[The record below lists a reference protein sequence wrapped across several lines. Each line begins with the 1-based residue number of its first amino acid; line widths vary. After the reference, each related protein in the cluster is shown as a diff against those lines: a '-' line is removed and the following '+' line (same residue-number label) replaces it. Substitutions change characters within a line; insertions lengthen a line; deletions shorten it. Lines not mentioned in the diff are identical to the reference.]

1 TIGEFVA
8 SSSALTSSRGGDRC
22 RRCNR
27 LRTRTSSLEGCRA
40 AAAHRRSAPFLA
52 RAIHCKPVATG
63 FRLADWTGSI
73 RVVGSAQGRAAVE
86 CQALPPPDPSRTYET
101 SELGARRSFGHVLND
116 QHRWVWVARLGPP
129 ELAAARQ
136 PDRRHEPEPLIA
148 DGPRDVDAFGLQLSD
163 GRMDVVADEVEL
175 VPAVLVR
182 GGGCHLG
189 RRQSEDQP
197 PLAAV
202 DKRQLEHVSE
212 ERAILLRVRREDH
225 CMDSRDHVR
234 TSRLWFGSP
243 DLR

>member
-101 SELGARRSFGHVLND
+101 SELGARRTFGHVLND
-116 QHRWVWVARLGPP
+116 QHRWVWG
-129 ELAAARQ
+129 AAARTA
-136 PDRRHEPEPLIA
+136 RA
-148 DGPRDVDAFGLQLSD
+148 
-163 GRMDVVADEVEL
+163 GRP
-175 VPAVLVR
+175 PA
-182 GGGCHLG
+182 
-189 RRQSEDQP
+189 
-197 PLAAV
+197 A
-202 DKRQLEHVSE
+202 
-212 ERAILLRVRREDH
+212 
-225 CMDSRDHVR
+225 
-234 TSRLWFGSP
+234 GSP
-243 DLR
+243 SRARTPTSCPAGSCR

>member
-101 SELGARRSFGHVLND
+101 SELGARRSFGHVLNA
-116 QHRWVWVARLGPP
+116 QH
-129 ELAAARQ
+129 
-136 PDRRHEPEPLIA
+136 
-148 DGPRDVDAFGLQLSD
+148 
-163 GRMDVVADEVEL
+163 
-175 VPAVLVR
+175 R
-182 GGGCHLG
+182 GGGG
-189 RRQSEDQP
+189 P
-197 PLAAV
+197 PL
-202 DKRQLEHVSE
+202 RQPHVAPPPAG
-212 ERAILLRVRREDH
+212 RLRVMSPNPSSLTGRAMSTPLA
-225 CMDSRDHVR
+225 CSSATVAW
-234 TSRLWFGSP
+234 TSSHMR
-243 DLR
+243 